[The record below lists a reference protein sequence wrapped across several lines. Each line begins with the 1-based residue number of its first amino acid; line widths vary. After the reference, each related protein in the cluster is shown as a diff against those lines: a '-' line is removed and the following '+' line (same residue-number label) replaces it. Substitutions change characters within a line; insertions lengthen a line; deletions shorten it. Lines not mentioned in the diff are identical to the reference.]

1 MVTSPESTGCSPHS
15 LSSSIDEGDINP
27 NLTPSETV
35 AYRRSMGRRTN
46 TQYAFIMQ
54 TGDESSTAVKNKLK
68 TVRSH
73 VMKNY
78 LHQQQQRGVE
88 ELLDPNAN
96 RTRRKS
102 KELARRSRSSSFDAD
117 PSSDGH
123 TNTIVAGNTL
133 QDRSRS
139 AFHFFGPIF
148 EISLADV
155 AAASYETPAQIGAVG
170 YGQFDSTD
178 NLAGKARRYMQCIV
192 VDSLLNS
199 LGPSFETLNAKVEV
213 VGSVQNALALCGS
226 IIPPQAMFAVSLLA
240 YGCAILTDWEE
251 AQGHANALERLVET
265 RGGLQA
271 LDVDLQRTVAWI
283 VYCIAAANGTGPP
296 FAPPIFQEHGTLTLA
311 FFDDAQMKAWRTVKR
326 FPKNSAFVYDVVV
339 RMHRLGL
346 ATSADWHGN
355 VDWRALSNLQ
365 FEAMHKALLIR
376 SEAPW
381 LETISRN
388 TLSDEL
394 SIMFEVWALAL
405 PLFLWATTRHLRTRL
420 GIDAPW
426 AGQDIIIS
434 RVHHLLEDDSGHRSW
449 PRGKSLEPILASLL
463 YCVEACDFASPLRPW
478 LIRTTRKVSDL
489 LKLKELE
496 DFRKVLDFFPS
507 TEEYRLI
514 RDAVWEELTQSMHQ
528 GLTPAMTFT
537 AFD

>member
-1 MVTSPESTGCSPHS
+1 MVTSSESADCNPHS
-15 LSSSIDEGDINP
+15 LNSSTDAGDA
-27 NLTPSETV
+27 NLNLAPSEFV

-54 TGDESSTAVKNKLK
+54 TGDVSSAAVKNKLK

-78 LHQQQQRGVE
+78 LHQQQRRGAE

-96 RTRRKS
+96 LTRRKS
-102 KELARRSRSSSFDAD
+102 KELARRSRSSSLDAD

-123 TNTIVAGNTL
+123 TNTIVIGTTI

-139 AFHFFGPIF
+139 AFHFFGPVF

-155 AAASYETPAQIGAVG
+155 AAASHETLVQVGAVG
-170 YGQFDSTD
+170 YGQFNSRGD
-178 NLAGKARRYMQCIV
+178 LADRARRYMQCV
-192 VDSLLNS
+192 VADSLLDS
-199 LGPSFETLNAKVEV
+199 PGSSYETLNAKVEA
-213 VGSVQNALALCGS
+213 VGSVKNALALCAS
-226 IIPPQAMFAVSLLA
+226 IIPLQAIFAVSLLA
-240 YGCAILTDWEE
+240 YGCAIVTDWGE
-251 AQGHANALERLVET
+251 AQGHADALVRLVEIC
-265 RGGLQA
+265 GGLQA

-283 VYCIAAANGTGPP
+283 VYCIGAATGTGPP
-296 FAPPIFQEHGTLTLA
+296 FAPPIFKEHGTLTLA

-339 RMHRLGL
+339 RMHQLSL
-346 ATSADWHGN
+346 ATSADWQEN

-365 FEAMHKALLIR
+365 FEAMHKALSIK

-381 LETISRN
+381 VETLPRN
-388 TLSDEL
+388 TLSVEL
-394 SIMFEVWALAL
+394 SMMFEVWALAL
-405 PLFLWATTRHLRTRL
+405 PLFLWATTRQLRSRL

-426 AGQDIIIS
+426 SGHEIIIS
-434 RVHHLLEDDSGHRSW
+434 RVHQLLGDDSGHRSW
-449 PRGKSLEPILASLL
+449 LRGKSLEPILASLI
-463 YCVEACDFASPLRPW
+463 YCIEACDFASPLRPW
-478 LIRTTRKVSDL
+478 LLRTTQKVSRL

-507 TEEYRLI
+507 TDDYHLV
-514 RDAVWEELTQSMHQ
+514 RDAVWEELTQSMRHET
-528 GLTPAMTFT
+528 TPAMTFA
-537 AFD
+537 AFS